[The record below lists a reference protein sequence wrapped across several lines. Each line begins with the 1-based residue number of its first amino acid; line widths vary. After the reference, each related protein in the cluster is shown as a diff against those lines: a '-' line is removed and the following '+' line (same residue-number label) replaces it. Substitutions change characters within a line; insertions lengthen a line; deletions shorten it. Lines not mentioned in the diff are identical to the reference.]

1 MFLPA
6 TLKKGSKKDYKHTM
20 DTSKKFSIIIPV
32 YNTAK
37 TLPASINSCLNQNY
51 SNIEIIC
58 IDDYS
63 TDNSREILASFQ
75 DKDKRVKCI
84 FHSKNESQHIARLN
98 GISQSTGDYV
108 LFLDSDDTFRHD
120 AFRQIAAKIKK
131 SNADIIQ
138 FGYKEIP
145 GRKIIYKPF
154 FSSSKERISQYL
166 AKKNR
171 LSPLVWICA
180 YKDSVV
186 KNAYKAMDY
195 FYAPRAQ
202 DIYECLIFS
211 YFAKT
216 YGFLKKPL
224 VNYSLFTG
232 GGRKLQSL
240 DTYKTWLLSYHTVI
254 QKTTAFVMKYIPEYT
269 DKCFDV
275 ELVLLYDFLTERIR
289 HDVSSEIKHQIFD
302 ILPEYFSRNVLYAL
316 ADDLLSKSI
325 MYNKYPYFNG
335 SFKSKTFKLIKTI
348 FLYFKS
354 FIK

>member
-1 MFLPA
+1 
-6 TLKKGSKKDYKHTM
+6 M
-20 DTSKKFSIIIPV
+20 DTSNKFSIIIPV

-37 TLPASINSCLNQNY
+37 TLSASINSCLNQNY

-58 IDDYS
+58 IDDCS
-63 TDNSREILASFQ
+63 TDNSRDILTSFQ

-84 FHSKNESQHIARLN
+84 FHSKNESQHVARLN
-98 GISQSTGDYV
+98 GISQSSGDYV
-108 LFLDSDDTFRHD
+108 LFLDSDDSFRPD
-120 AFRQIAAKIKK
+120 AIRQIAARIERCP
-131 SNADIIQ
+131 ADIIQ

-171 LSPLVWICA
+171 LSPLVWTCA
-180 YKDSVV
+180 YKNSVIQ
-186 KNAYKAMDY
+186 NAYKAMDY

-202 DIYECLIFS
+202 DLYECLIFS

-216 YGFLKKPL
+216 YDFLRKPL
-224 VNYSLFTG
+224 INYSLSTG
-232 GGRKLQSL
+232 SGRKLQSL

-254 QKTTAFVMKYIPEYT
+254 QKTTAFIMKYIPEYA
-269 DKCFDV
+269 DKCTDV
-275 ELVLLYDFLTERIR
+275 ELILLYDFLTERIR
-289 HDVSSEIKHQIFD
+289 HGVSIEIKHQIFE
-302 ILPEYFSRNVLYAL
+302 ILPEYFSRNVLCTL
-316 ADDLLSKSI
+316 ADDLLNKSM
-325 MYNKYPYFNG
+325 MYNKYTDFNV

-354 FIK
+354 FIR